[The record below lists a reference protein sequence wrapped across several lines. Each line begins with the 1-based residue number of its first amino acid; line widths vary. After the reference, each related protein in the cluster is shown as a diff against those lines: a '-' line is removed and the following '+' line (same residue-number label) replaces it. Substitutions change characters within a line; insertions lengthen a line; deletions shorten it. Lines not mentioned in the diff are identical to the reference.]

1 MALQPLFCV
10 AEDRHRAVLLTG
22 ALSDLGIPVEQ
33 VSEPGQPRQ
42 QPALVLWTRRA
53 AEAPWL
59 ARVFEN
65 YPDTVALI
73 LDDVAL
79 PAACTRSLPL
89 QSWPARS
96 ADASIGALAR
106 WLKNPDRTRAPFD
119 KRMADAGARRSRADD
134 ASGPIRR
141 SAGGSPGQDRSR
153 QVAFGIIGA
162 CLLLLL
168 VVLITDSEPVTEADN
183 PDGAL
188 VADNA
193 AVPDLAASRTAAES
207 QVRQRASGKTSRA
220 GGSLQRTAAGSDKPG
235 TLLTEPVAESTADSE
250 AAQATSIER
259 ASGKST
265 AGDDSLSHLC
275 RARSLAAALAWYRVL
290 TPAQQRLAPEL
301 DCVQALLDRPG
312 FAALEEAFQ
321 A

>member
-1 MALQPLFCV
+1 M

-33 VSEPGQPRQ
+33 VSEPDQPRQ

-65 YPDTVALI
+65 YPDSVALI

-119 KRMADAGARRSRADD
+119 KRMADAGARRSRTGD
-134 ASGPIRR
+134 ASGPNRD
-141 SAGGSPGQDRSR
+141 ATGGSLGQDRSR

-162 CLLLLL
+162 CLLLLF
-168 VVLITDSEPVTEADN
+168 VVLITDSEPVTESDSS
-183 PDGAL
+183 GVAL
-188 VADNA
+188 VTDASAEPLTSNADG
-193 AVPDLAASRTAAES
+193 PDQAASQTAAERAILKTASGKNLPAGGSAPRTAA
-207 QVRQRASGKTSRA
+207 V
-220 GGSLQRTAAGSDKPG
+220 SDQPG
-235 TLLTEPVAESTADSE
+235 TLLIEPVAESTAGSE
-250 AAQATSIER
+250 AARAASVER

-301 DCVQALLDRPG
+301 DCVRALLARPG